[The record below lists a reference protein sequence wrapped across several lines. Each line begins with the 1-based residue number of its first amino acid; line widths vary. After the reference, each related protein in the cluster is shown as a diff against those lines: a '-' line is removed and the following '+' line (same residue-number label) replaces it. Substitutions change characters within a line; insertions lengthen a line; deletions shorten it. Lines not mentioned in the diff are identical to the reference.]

1 MQKNFKED
9 ETNPN
14 PIWDRIQ
21 KVINPL
27 EEKKNADFTFSK
39 YKVPLIKISKEK
51 EENKLIKEKKKQNLL
66 IKKKIKK
73 KLPFY
78 SKERI
83 YERDLKILVS
93 GEIVKFLN
101 QYNKIERDEPKKN
114 QRLRKKKRITK
125 RKKKEEMD
133 SKVFGDN

>member
-1 MQKNFKED
+1 MQKTFKED
-9 ETNPN
+9 ETNL
-14 PIWDRIQ
+14 IWSRIQ
-21 KVINPL
+21 KVIKP
-27 EEKKNADFTFSK
+27 EEEGKKADFTFSK

-51 EENKLIKEKKKQNLL
+51 EENKKIKEKKKQNLIL
-66 IKKKIKK
+66 KNKIKK

-114 QRLRKKKRITK
+114 KRLRKKKRIIK
-125 RKKKEEMD
+125 RKKKVEGD
-133 SKVFGDN
+133 TKVFEDN